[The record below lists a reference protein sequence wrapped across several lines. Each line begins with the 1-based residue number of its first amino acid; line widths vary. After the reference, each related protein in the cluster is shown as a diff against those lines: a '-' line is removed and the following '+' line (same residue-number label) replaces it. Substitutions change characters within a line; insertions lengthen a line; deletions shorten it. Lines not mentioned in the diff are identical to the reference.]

1 MQGRY
6 RAGAALAAMLA
17 LGACTGSTP
26 PDRAAGVGFGDYN
39 AYLAQ
44 REAALQGNGPIPPA
58 VSPPMA
64 TAAATPQSSAPRGA
78 APLNPMGAAL
88 TAPPTAAGVTVQP
101 LGAAA
106 PTAIAA
112 VPAPVT
118 PGAAGI
124 SDEQNFEA
132 VASRESIESDKARIE
147 ANRAAYVEVA
157 PTPLPERAENA
168 GPNLAAFALA
178 ATNRLGEPVF
188 NRLALKLAN
197 HDRACGKYASADLAQ
212 TAFLQNG
219 GPERD
224 LGNLDPDGDGFAC
237 SWDPTPFQSAR
248 AQP

>member
-6 RAGAALAAMLA
+6 RAGAVAAAMLA
-17 LGACTGSTP
+17 LGACTDGAP

-58 VSPPMA
+58 LSPPSGGA
-64 TAAATPQSSAPRGA
+64 TTAISAAPLGN

-88 TAPPTAAGVTVQP
+88 TAQPTPAGEAVQP
-101 LGAAA
+101 LGAVA
-106 PTAIAA
+106 PAAIAT
-112 VPAPVT
+112 APLPVA

-124 SDEQNFEA
+124 SDEQSFDA
-132 VASRESIESDKARIE
+132 VAARESIESDKARIE

-157 PTPLPERAENA
+157 PTPLPERAANA

-178 ATNRLGEPVF
+178 ATNRLGEPIY
-188 NRLALKLAN
+188 NRLAIKIVN
-197 HDRACGKYASADLAQ
+197 HDRACSKYASADLAQ

-237 SWDPTPFQSAR
+237 SWDPTAFQSVR
-248 AQP
+248 VQP